1 MKPITTSLF
10 ELFKIGPGPSSSHT
24 IGPMKAG
31 YDFINTVRA
40 LPPDVLARA
49 ESIKVHLYGSLS
61 ATGRGHGTD
70 RAVLAGLLGE
80 NPRTCSSEFM
90 DDLDRENPREYEVRL
105 GTKTCR
111 LTWDDI
117 VFDAVDR
124 DLSFSNTLVI
134 RLLGENSIPLFE
146 REYYSVGGGFIQWK
160 GQKEQVRGLPV
171 YPYATM
177 EGLKK
182 ILRTQKLRLHEV
194 ILANE
199 QALTGASEEEIL
211 QGLDAIISTMEEAVE
226 TGIRSQGILPGP
238 IGLHRKAWVLY
249 QRACKMTHSTDHLM
263 VALSAYAFG
272 ASEENAAG
280 HRIVTAPTAGSSGVM
295 PAVVYVLKNH
305 KNIAPH
311 ALHEGLMAAAAVGF
325 LARHNASIA
334 GADVGCQGEIGVA
347 SAMAASFLAY
357 AQGYRFQVT
366 ENAAEIALEHH
377 LGLTCDPV
385 LGYVQIPCI
394 ERNAMGALK
403 AYTAFL
409 IASAEIPGNHKVD
422 LDQVIRAMAETG
434 RDMCS
439 KYKETSLGGLAQS
452 VVQC

>member
-211 QGLDAIISTMEEAVE
+211 QGLDAIISTME
-226 TGIRSQGILPGP
+226 GP
-238 IGLHRKAWVLY
+238 WKRESDPRVFFPVPSG
-249 QRACKMTHSTDHLM
+249 ST
-263 VALSAYAFG
+263 
-272 ASEENAAG
+272 
-280 HRIVTAPTAGSSGVM
+280 
-295 PAVVYVLKNH
+295 
-305 KNIAPH
+305 
-311 ALHEGLMAAAAVGF
+311 
-325 LARHNASIA
+325 ARH
-334 GADVGCQGEIGVA
+334 GFC
-347 SAMAASFLAY
+347 
-357 AQGYRFQVT
+357 
-366 ENAAEIALEHH
+366 
-377 LGLTCDPV
+377 
-385 LGYVQIPCI
+385 
-394 ERNAMGALK
+394 
-403 AYTAFL
+403 
-409 IASAEIPGNHKVD
+409 
-422 LDQVIRAMAETG
+422 
-434 RDMCS
+434 
-439 KYKETSLGGLAQS
+439 TSGPAK
-452 VVQC
+452 